1 MDKATLLAEVIR
13 QVKELKNNANQASN
27 GYLIPIDGNEVKVE
41 VESCEKGGVDGSI
54 LYKASICCDYQPKL
68 LSELK
73 QTLDTLQLKL
83 IRAELST
90 LGDRI
95 KNEFVYN
102 CCKVNIYNIELC
114 QLIASNVYQA
124 LSLRLSSVLDII
136 VIFRDFILL
145 IIFINFILFMKFE
158 NFIFLGTKC
167 NNNMGMTIYR
177 RVMLTS

>member
-13 QVKELKNNANQASN
+13 QVKELKSNANQASN

-41 VESCEKGGVDGSI
+41 SCEKGVVDGSI

-83 IRAELST
+83 VRAELST

-124 LSLRLSSVLDII
+124 LSLSSVLDII

-145 IIFINFILFMKFE
+145 II
-158 NFIFLGTKC
+158 LGYVWELDF
-167 NNNMGMTIYR
+167 GGEGRGIR
-177 RVMLTS
+177 RGLGRC